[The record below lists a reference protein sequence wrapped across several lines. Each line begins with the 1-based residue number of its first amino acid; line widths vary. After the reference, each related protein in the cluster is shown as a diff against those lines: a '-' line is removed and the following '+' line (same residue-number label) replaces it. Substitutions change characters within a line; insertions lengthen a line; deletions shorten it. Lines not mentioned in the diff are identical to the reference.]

1 MKGTCS
7 LGMPLTP
14 YPASS
19 PCLLE
24 ILELKFL
31 ESLVILEFNRHDSL
45 FKETLEILESLFKES
60 LEILELKRHDS
71 LFKETV
77 ILRACGVTS
86 SYWKAS
92 VCEANMISYNS
103 GKTISYA
110 KF

>member
-1 MKGTCS
+1 MT
-7 LGMPLTP
+7 LTP
-14 YPASS
+14 YPASP

-24 ILELKFL
+24 ILQLKSL
-31 ESLVILEFNRHDSL
+31 ESLAILELKTHDSL
-45 FKETLEILESLFKES
+45 FKETIEILESLFKEI

-71 LFKETV
+71 LFKETA

-103 GKTISYA
+103 G
-110 KF
+110 